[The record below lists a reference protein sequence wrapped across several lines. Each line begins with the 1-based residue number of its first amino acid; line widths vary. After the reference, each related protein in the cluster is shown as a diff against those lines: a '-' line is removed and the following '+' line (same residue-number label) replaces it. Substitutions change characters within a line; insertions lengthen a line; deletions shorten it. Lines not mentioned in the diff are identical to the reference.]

1 MRSESLDQLSVR
13 HAAFVTAAKNMPH
26 PRNDYRRW
34 RRDWAEINRLV
45 EEINR
50 LVALLPRPR

>member
-1 MRSESLDQLSVR
+1 MTPEQLDELSKR
-13 HAAFVTAAKNMPH
+13 HATFTTTALYMQH
-26 PRNDYRRW
+26 PRNDLDRW

-50 LVALLPRPR
+50 LVRLYR